1 MCLKHYNSFSLCGCN
16 LLPVEKVGS
25 ILPASAG
32 LRREDLYNEEG
43 QPEVTEAIRR
53 LPEEEKNLRTY
64 RILRA
69 IDLTLKHAILPK
81 DQWTKP
87 EEVRGEG

>member
-1 MCLKHYNSFSLCGCN
+1 MGAVYKCEN
-16 LLPVEKVGS
+16 VGS
-25 ILPASAG
+25 ILHASAG

-53 LPEEEKNLRTY
+53 LPEEERNLRTY
-64 RILRA
+64 RIVRA
-69 IDLTLKHAILPK
+69 LDLTMKHAILPK

-87 EEVRGEG
+87 EEVRGLNHSAVSY